1 MKLSVLIPV
10 YNRRTALAQCLGA
23 LARQTIGRDE
33 FEVIV
38 CDDGSDDQ
46 PEELAGAFGS
56 AVDLR
61 FVRRAHTNRAAALNT
76 GFHAARGDVVVFTDS
91 DMVPT
96 PALLEKH
103 RDFHRRD
110 PRPQAALLGYM
121 DWYPALPVTRFM
133 RHIVEDSAWQFGY
146 RALTDGAPATWGY
159 FYGGNSSVKR
169 EFLAAHGL
177 HDESFARAE
186 DVELGYRLSQAGMEL
201 VYDAS
206 AVNQHNHFVTVRD
219 FVRRNENVGR
229 ALVHFA
235 RRHPELTGHL
245 PVFAGA
251 AIARETERRGLTVD
265 GLVAQA
271 EAVDGLE
278 LPPSEEVEVA
288 RLYEVLLAFALGQGI
303 RQELRADFE
312 QARARATVIV
322 PSGRLDTPL
331 AAPLRD
337 RLVALEQAGYE
348 FLLFQAGREGLAL
361 DPTAS
366 LGAEVLHACQAA
378 AVRAS
383 GKYLCFVHRA
393 DLDDRR
399 LTALTDAIARE
410 PEAGLVI
417 DRSVSGRDAVA
428 IARPLFFECGGFGQ
442 AGGDAAFGWRF
453 VEKLGVLGY
462 RPRELAPSSDRPER
476 MPSLEA

>member
-1 MKLSVLIPV
+1 MRLSVLIPV
-10 YNRRTALAQCLGA
+10 YNRRAQLAQCLDA
-23 LARQTIGRDE
+23 LARQTLPREE

-46 PEELAGAFGS
+46 PETLAADFAS
-56 AVDLR
+56 ALDLK
-61 FVRRAHTNRAAALNT
+61 FVRRPHANRAAALNG
-76 GFHAARGDVVVFTDS
+76 GFEAARGDVIVFTDS

-96 PALLEKH
+96 PSLLEKH

-110 PRPQAALLGYM
+110 PRPQAAMLGYM
-121 DWYPALPVTRFM
+121 DWYPGLTVTRFM
-133 RHIVEDSAWQFGY
+133 RHIVSDSAWQFGY
-146 RALTDGAPATWGY
+146 TTLTDGGVVTWGY
-159 FYGGNSSVKR
+159 FYGGNTSVKR
-169 EFLAAHGL
+169 EFLAAHGV

-206 AVNQHNHFVTVRD
+206 AVNYHNHFVTVRD
-219 FVRRNENVGR
+219 FARRNQNVGR

-251 AIARETERRGLTVD
+251 ALARETERRGLTIE
-265 GLVAQA
+265 GLVAKIEAIEGIELSPA
-271 EAVDGLE
+271 EEAE
-278 LPPSEEVEVA
+278 IA
-288 RLYEVLLAFALGQGI
+288 RLYEIVLAFSLGQGI
-303 RQELRADFE
+303 REALWADFE
-312 QARARATVIV
+312 QASAPATVIV
-322 PSGRLDTPL
+322 PSGRVDESLP
-331 AAPLRD
+331 APLRD
-337 RLVALEQAGYE
+337 RLLALERVGYE
-348 FLLFQAGREGLAL
+348 FLLFRTTGSDGVAL

-383 GKYLCFVHRA
+383 GKHLCFVHRA

-399 LTALTDAIARE
+399 LTTLAEAIARE

-417 DRSVSGRDAVA
+417 DRLVAGRDAVV
-428 IARPLFFECGGFGQ
+428 IPRPVFFECGGFGK
-442 AGGDAAFGWRF
+442 AGGDAAFGWRLL
-453 VEKLGVLGY
+453 EQLGVMGY
-462 RPRELAPSSDRPER
+462 RPRDVATSGERSPE
-476 MPSLEA
+476 A

>member
-10 YNRRTALAQCLGA
+10 YNRRAALAQCLGA
-23 LARQTIGRDE
+23 LARQTLGRDE

-46 PEELAGAFGS
+46 PEALAEAFGS
-56 AVDLR
+56 ALDLR
-61 FVRRAHTNRAAALNT
+61 FVRRAHANRAAALNT
-76 GFHAARGDVVVFTDS
+76 GFHAAGGDVVLFTDS

-96 PALLEKH
+96 PTLLEKH

-110 PRPQAALLGYM
+110 PRPQAAMLGYM

-133 RHIVEDSAWQFGY
+133 RHIVERSAWQFGY

-186 DVELGYRLSQAGMEL
+186 DVELGYRLSEAGMEL

-206 AVNQHNHFVTVRD
+206 AVNYHNHFVTVRD

-245 PVFAGA
+245 PLFAGA
-251 AIARETERRGLTVD
+251 SLARETERRGLTVD

-271 EAVDGLE
+271 EAVEGLE
-278 LPPSEEVEVA
+278 LPPAEEAEVA
-288 RLYEVLLAFALGQGI
+288 RLYEILLAFALGQGI
-303 RQELRADFE
+303 RETLRADFAH
-312 QARARATVIV
+312 ARARATVIV
-322 PSGRLDTPL
+322 PSGQLDAPL

-337 RLVALEQAGYE
+337 RLVALEQAGFE
-348 FLLFQAGREGLAL
+348 FLLFHAGRDGLSL

-366 LGAEVLHACQAA
+366 LGAEVLTACQAA

-383 GKYLCFVHRA
+383 GKHLCFVHRA
-393 DLDDRR
+393 DLDDGR
-399 LTALTDAIARE
+399 LTKLVETIARE
-410 PEAGLVI
+410 PSAGLVL
-417 DRSVSGRDAVA
+417 DRTLAGRDAVV
-428 IARPLFFECGGFGQ
+428 IPRPLFFECGGFGQ
-442 AGGDAAFGWRF
+442 AGGDAAFGWRL

-462 RPRELAPSSDRPER
+462 RPRELTSANVAPDVT
-476 MPSLEA
+476 PSLEA